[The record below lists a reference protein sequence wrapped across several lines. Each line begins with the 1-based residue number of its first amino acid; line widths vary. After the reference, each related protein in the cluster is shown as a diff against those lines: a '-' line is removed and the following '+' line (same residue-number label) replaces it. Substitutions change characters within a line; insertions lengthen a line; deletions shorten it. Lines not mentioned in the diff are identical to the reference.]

1 MGERFELRNGFE
13 WAVLGQ
19 MTQPVFQTL
28 AQAVE
33 VYYDEL
39 RRFVLRRTGSP
50 TIAEDIV
57 QETWIRA
64 NATSIAMPVN
74 PRAYLYRMASNLTID
89 HIRRNKRHKSLEV
102 SGTGPSSVSSSS
114 GQERTN
120 FGDQIE
126 QIACPAPA
134 PDEVTASRQEL
145 SILSATVLELPEKC
159 REVFLLYR
167 GQGLTMREVAQRLNI
182 SEKTVEKHIARA
194 MLQCRKALRSAGRD
208 V

>member
-1 MGERFELRNGFE
+1 
-13 WAVLGQ
+13 
-19 MTQPVFQTL
+19 MTQPAFQSL

-50 TIAEDIV
+50 TMAEDIV

-64 NATSIAMPVN
+64 NATSMAMPVN

-89 HIRRNKRHKSLEV
+89 HMRRNKRQKPME
-102 SGTGPSSVSSSS
+102 GPGAGSSDISAPA
-114 GQERTN
+114 GQQWADTN
-120 FGDQIE
+120 DRIDQI
-126 QIACPAPA
+126 ICPAPA
-134 PDEVTASRQEL
+134 PDEVTAARQEL

-167 GQGLTMREVAQRLNI
+167 GQDLTMREVAARLNI

>member
-1 MGERFELRNGFE
+1 
-13 WAVLGQ
+13 
-19 MTQPVFQTL
+19 MTQPVFQSL

-50 TIAEDIV
+50 TLADDIV

-64 NATSIAMPVN
+64 NATSIAMPIN

-89 HIRRNKRHKSLEV
+89 HMRRNKRQKPLEV
-102 SGTGPSSVSSSS
+102 AAGNPPTVSSSS
-114 GQERTN
+114 GQERGD

-126 QIACPAPA
+126 QIVCPAPA

-145 SILSATVLELPEKC
+145 SILSATVMELPEKC

-167 GQGLTMREVAQRLNI
+167 GQGMTMREVAEQLNI

-194 MLQCRKALRSAGRD
+194 MLQCRKVLRFAGRD